1 MITRC
6 AREKVAQ
13 IFNQQ
18 AINRQLIACYKRY
31 KRGGM
36 PATKF
41 SRRTLLTAG
50 SALAVLPFLRALP
63 GWAHGIASRGKG
75 LSADDGI
82 ASFKQ
87 AFADGQTVVVPPG
100 WVCENIQC
108 GDNDSGGKNAAG
120 TGRGAWNGGEDGLFC
135 GRVSGGGGA
144 GRQSAQCD
152 ASVFAGRTV

>member
-1 MITRC
+1 
-6 AREKVAQ
+6 
-13 IFNQQ
+13 
-18 AINRQLIACYKRY
+18 
-31 KRGGM
+31 M

-63 GWAHGIASRGKG
+63 VQAREPRETVDIKDYP
-75 LSADDGI
+75 ADDGI

-100 WVCENIQC
+100 WVCENI
-108 GDNDSGGKNAAG
+108 NAAITIPAG
-120 TGRGAWNGGEDGLFC
+120 KTLRVQGAVRGNGRGRLFA

-152 ASVFAGRTV
+152 AGCSRVGLCD